1 MSKEEFK
8 KIFASFNLKDFE
20 IERVLEQVDDF
31 YSFTVDE
38 IKDNLRLLS
47 SFGVSKYEMQ
57 FILYNNPNV
66 LFHDSTYLESALN
79 EIDESG
85 EDIAE
90 YLKNNEI

>member
-1 MSKEEFK
+1 MSKEDFK

-20 IERVLEQVDDF
+20 IEGALEKVDNFDA
-31 YSFTVDE
+31 FTIDE
-38 IKDNLRLLS
+38 IKDNLRLMS
-47 SFGVSKYEMQ
+47 SFGISKYEMQ

-79 EIDESG
+79 DIDESG